1 MLIKTYTTTYIVAK
15 FHLVSI
21 LVEDSIRMEG
31 HFCIIHQRILP
42 CCNISVIVFVSV
54 LEVYQNDL
62 CQERSHSCYG
72 SNTPLLS
79 VMTSLTSF
87 LPFWKLLPV
96 QVVHTLKLYH
106 TPGQQPPLSW
116 DKRQQSLRQLH
127 GHLLPVAKRK
137 IIGVTRFHI
146 FGWKTSQLD
155 KHRSWN

>member
-42 CCNISVIVFVSV
+42 CCNISVIVFVYV

-62 CQERSHSCYG
+62 CQERSYSCYG
-72 SNTPLLS
+72 SNTALLS

-87 LPFWKLLPV
+87 LPF
-96 QVVHTLKLYH
+96 
-106 TPGQQPPLSW
+106 
-116 DKRQQSLRQLH
+116 
-127 GHLLPVAKRK
+127 
-137 IIGVTRFHI
+137 
-146 FGWKTSQLD
+146 
-155 KHRSWN
+155 